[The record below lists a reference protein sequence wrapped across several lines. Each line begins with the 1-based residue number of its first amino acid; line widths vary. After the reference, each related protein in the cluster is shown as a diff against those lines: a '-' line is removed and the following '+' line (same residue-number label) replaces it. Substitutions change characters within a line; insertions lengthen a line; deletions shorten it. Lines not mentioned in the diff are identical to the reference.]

1 MSIPLADFSIQTL
14 SGLRHLYHA
23 ELTDRS
29 SRYALIEGS
38 YPDELSGYTFTTVF
52 SYESVTQKEQINAN
66 PHMLSAPGRL
76 LKINFQPLY
85 GKDGTLY
92 FDVGTHTIGNAASHL
107 RKLAP
112 SAFVRSH
119 FAEFSWFGTSDLSNT
134 TATPIFP
141 NSSHDGKQGV
151 RLLLSYDAGRPGEI
165 SPTNLDYLNPIGRN
179 QNYHAAVGS
188 SFSPMIMTTGHPA
201 YDPEFSSEKPLLFFT
216 HLVPRIASF
225 FRTNQPITADLYLMT
240 WDGTSSGLSTPL
252 KVILDSKP
260 VILEQAS
267 AHQMCVTRNY
277 VLIFNSCLVLSAGSL
292 IKPVIQLLFVWLCQI
307 FQGRIPQLIK
317 YLYEKISTPLADAIP
332 SPHCQL
338 YILNKEDIRQALASG
353 SQQVNVQ
360 RMIDIPW
367 ELTHAIADYDD
378 AGNLITIFCQHNV
391 GADPAQ
397 HLETGDVLIDNTV
410 VLEDLVG
417 LFSGATDLNQ
427 VRKHLIDMTTGQ
439 IKTTAFPEPDDFEHF
454 PYGLNLLPPMQILPY
469 RSRPTNYDLLSA
481 VEHWDATYWVS
492 GGWIPQIMS
501 ERVFDIFRNKRC
513 SETNNLP
520 QRLIPEDKYLQQIQ
534 NSNNTVRLFRLD
546 RDLRL
551 ESAYIF
557 EPGYFMAAPIFVPHQ
572 HSTNVYEGWLVG
584 QVWSP
589 HQPHMEIWIWDA
601 SCPLNLG
608 PICKLGPSPGEYGL
622 RPGFP
627 LHSSWVDAEGVK
639 YWQQPNYKVPIIEL
653 PTYLKFFE
661 LGSMASGFISR
672 LIQQSFSS
680 L

>member
-1 MSIPLADFSIQTL
+1 MSTQYADFNAQTL
-14 SGLRHLYHA
+14 KGLRHLYHG
-23 ELTDRS
+23 ELADRS
-29 SRYALIEGS
+29 ARYTCIEGS
-38 YPDELSGYTFTTVF
+38 YPDELSGYAFTTVF

-66 PHMLSAPGRL
+66 PHMLSAPGRV

-85 GKDGTLY
+85 AKDGTPY
-92 FDVGTHTIGNAASHL
+92 FEVSTHTIGNAAWHL

-112 SAFVRSH
+112 NAFVRSH

-141 NSSHDGKQGV
+141 IPSHDGKQGV
-151 RLLLSYDAGRPGEI
+151 RLLLSYDAGRPGEV
-165 SPTNLDYLNPIGRN
+165 SPSDLNYLNPIGRN
-179 QNYHAAVGS
+179 QDYHAAVGS
-188 SFSPMIMTTGHPA
+188 SFKPMIMTTGHPA
-201 YDPEFSSEKPLLFFT
+201 YDPEFAPEQPLLFFT

-240 WDGTSSGLSTPL
+240 WDGTVSNPTTPMQ
-252 KVILDSKP
+252 VIFDGKP

-277 VLIFNSCLVLSAGSL
+277 VLIFNACLVLSAGSL
-292 IKPVIQLLFVWLCQI
+292 IEPVIQIVFVWLCQI
-307 FQGRIPQLIK
+307 FQGRTPRLIK
-317 YLYEKISTPLADAIP
+317 DIYEKLCTRLAAAIP

-338 YILNKEDIRQALASG
+338 YILSKEDIRQAIAS
-353 SQQVNVQ
+353 SSKQVNVQ

-378 AGNLITIFCQHNV
+378 SGNLITVFCQHNV

-397 HLETGDVLIDNTV
+397 HMETADVLMDGTV

-427 VRKHLIDMTTGQ
+427 VRKHVIDMNTGQ
-439 IKTTAFPEPDDFEHF
+439 LNTTAFPQPDDLENF

-501 ERVFDIFRNKRC
+501 MRVFDIFRNQRC
-513 SETNNLP
+513 RQDYPSE
-520 QRLIPEDKYLQQIQ
+520 RLVPEAEYLQQIE
-534 NSNNTVRLFRLD
+534 NSNNTVRFFRLD
-546 RDLRL
+546 RNLCL

-557 EPGYFMAAPIFVPHQ
+557 EPGYFMAAPIFVPRQ
-572 HSTNVYEGWLVG
+572 DSMSVYDGWLVG
-584 QVWSP
+584 QVWVP
-589 HQPHMEIWIWDA
+589 HQPHMEIWVWDA
-601 SCPLNLG
+601 SRPLHLG
-608 PICKLGPSPGEYGL
+608 PICKLGPSPGERGL

-627 LHSSWVDAEGVK
+627 LHSSWLDCDGVK
-639 YWQQPNYKVPIIEL
+639 HWQYPDYKVPIVEI
-653 PTYLKFFE
+653 PTYLKIFE
-661 LGSMASGFISR
+661 LANMASGFISR
-672 LIQQSFSS
+672 LVQQSFS
-680 L
+680 